1 MIKVKINSVN
11 PLQHKYCNKIFDPN
25 VASPVAISTIYQS
38 LFESN
43 VKLNEAVGELPATL
57 MIQSSFLHC
66 EIARTIEATIPDVA
80 AGSTTLVA
88 TSNLVAPS
96 P

>member
-1 MIKVKINSVN
+1 MSHHLSLSQRYI
-11 PLQHKYCNKIFDPN
+11 
-25 VASPVAISTIYQS
+25 QS
-38 LFESN
+38 LFESSLLDLM
-43 VKLNEAVGELPATL
+43 KLLANYLQL
-57 MIQSSFLHC
+57 MIQSSFPIAL
-66 EIARTIEATIPDVA
+66 EIARTIEATIPNVA

>member
-1 MIKVKINSVN
+1 MK
-11 PLQHKYCNKIFDPN
+11 L
-25 VASPVAISTIYQS
+25 
-38 LFESN
+38 
-43 VKLNEAVGELPATL
+43 VKLNEAVGELPCLNDTIIVSPIAL
-57 MIQSSFLHC
+57 